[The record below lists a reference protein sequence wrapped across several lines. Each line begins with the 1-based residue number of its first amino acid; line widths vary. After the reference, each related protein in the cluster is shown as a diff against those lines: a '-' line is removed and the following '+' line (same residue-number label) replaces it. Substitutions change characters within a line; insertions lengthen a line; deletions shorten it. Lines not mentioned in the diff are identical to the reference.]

1 MKRSVA
7 LSAATVALLGL
18 ITGLAYAYQ
27 FNAGALTTDTQA
39 EDRLSFG
46 GSAQFTL
53 PRAQVQIPRG
63 YGRLVAITPAGKT
76 AVLWFESETGV
87 VRNVAVNAATPLLID
102 RKGALN

>member
-1 MKRSVA
+1 MKRSVG
-7 LSAATVALLGL
+7 LSVAVIASCALL
-18 ITGLAYAYQ
+18 TGLAYAYQ

-46 GSAQFTL
+46 GAAQFTL
-53 PRAQVQIPRG
+53 NRDQIQIPRG
-63 YGRLVAITPAGKT
+63 YGRLVAITPSGKT

-87 VRNVAVNAATPLLID
+87 IRNVVVNAATPLLID